1 MDIVQ
6 VLAHGGFGRVE
17 LVVHGGKKY
26 ARKVYA
32 PDSTAVVGADD
43 AKLRK
48 RFAREVRVQGALP
61 TTMFMPIVEADLT
74 ADPPWFLMPLADT
87 DFEKQLPALR
97 ANVEQLKKALE
108 EILDALAY
116 LHGLDYVHRDLKPS
130 NILLHEGVWKLSDFG
145 LVLPPTSES
154 TKLSSKSSAWGTLAY
169 SAPEQMKEFALVT
182 AA

>member
-1 MDIVQ
+1 MKVLQ
-6 VLAHGGFGRVE
+6 VIASGGFVRVD
-17 LVVHGGKKY
+17 LVSISGKQY

-32 PDSTAVVGADD
+32 PNPATIVGADD

-48 RFAREVRVQGALP
+48 RFAREVRVQRALP
-61 TTMFMPIVEADLT
+61 TTMFMPILDADLT
-74 ADPPWFLMPLADT
+74 ADPPWFLMPVAATDLA
-87 DFEKQLPALR
+87 KQITALR
-97 ANVEQLKKALE
+97 GDVDQLKKALE

-116 LHGLDYVHRDLKPS
+116 LHELDYVHRDLKPS

-145 LVLPPTSES
+145 LVLPPPSES